1 MHFVDDL
8 AHTGPRVQLS
18 YRTFVALGGLHVED
32 NVQAVQEYHD
42 IKENNQQP
50 SVQLEIYKK
59 NELMH
64 E

>member
-1 MHFVDDL
+1 MAITAINSESPVFNSNL
-8 AHTGPRVQLS
+8 
-18 YRTFVALGGLHVED
+18 LGGLHVED
-32 NVQAVQEYHD
+32 NVQAVQEYDD

-50 SVQLEIYKK
+50 SQFSYKFIK

>member
-1 MHFVDDL
+1 MFNSNL
-8 AHTGPRVQLS
+8 
-18 YRTFVALGGLHVED
+18 LGGLHVED
-32 NVQAVQEYHD
+32 NVQAVQEYDD

-50 SVQLEIYKK
+50 SQFSYKFIK